1 MVRLEIYYQ
10 CNTMWKEDEELV
22 SRLLGGGVNWVTPS
36 SQCVVRVVYPQNIGD
51 MENKKMKV
59 VVVK

>member
-1 MVRLEIYYQ
+1 
-10 CNTMWKEDEELV
+10 MWKEDEELV